1 MTRES
6 ILLAAWWSD
15 GSNTIR
21 WWLLHNDFIATR
33 NCRKNWV
40 ATWNYILSK
49 RPTQYCL
56 FYDYKRCV
64 SSNLSII
71 SPKISISIS
80 NKYTNDWKIGW
91 YTPLK
96 IIKQAILVWS
106 FRQNTF
112 PGCYPVFPAI
122 SSGDAVIVLQSR
134 QYVGWWAGLAPTAP
148 HKKGHFMKFMLMVI
162 WVLIEPCDGV
172 IVST

>member
-1 MTRES
+1 MS
-6 ILLAAWWSD
+6 WVLHMILWYGLDLLFSLVILLMHNLTLFAIYCNKHYLILPAS
-15 GSNTIR
+15 TICSHI
-21 WWLLHNDFIATR
+21 LHNDFIATR

-40 ATWNYILSK
+40 ATWKYILSK

-71 SPKISISIS
+71 SLKIKKSICS
-80 NKYTNDWKIGW
+80 KHTNNWKIGW
-91 YTPLK
+91 NTPLK
-96 IIKQAILVWS
+96 LIKQAILAWS

-122 SSGDAVIVLQSR
+122 SSGD
-134 QYVGWWAGLAPTAP
+134 
-148 HKKGHFMKFMLMVI
+148 
-162 WVLIEPCDGV
+162 EV
-172 IVST
+172 IVSPAEICDLQMS

>member
-1 MTRES
+1 M
-6 ILLAAWWSD
+6 
-15 GSNTIR
+15 
-21 WWLLHNDFIATR
+21 HNDFIATR
-33 NCRKNWV
+33 NCMKNWV
-40 ATWNYILSK
+40 ATWKYILSK
-49 RPTQYCL
+49 WPTQYCL

-122 SSGDAVIVLQSR
+122 SSGDEVIVTAREYCSKGKTKLSRFGKLWCKFLLLSLCYSCSLVQRLSWVFLSWAQQIDIQSI
-134 QYVGWWAGLAPTAP
+134 YSIL
-148 HKKGHFMKFMLMVI
+148 
-162 WVLIEPCDGV
+162 
-172 IVST
+172 

>member
-1 MTRES
+1 MES
-6 ILLAAWWSD
+6 WSWILLMKQA
-15 GSNTIR
+15 GTMV
-21 WWLLHNDFIATR
+21 HNDFIATR

-40 ATWNYILSK
+40 ATWKCILSK
-49 RPTQYCL
+49 RPNQYCL

-71 SPKISISIS
+71 SPRISISIS

-122 SSGDAVIVLQSR
+122 FSGDEVIVDKR
-134 QYVGWWAGLAPTAP
+134 QKFEIEIVQLWCVYCDSVAGIWWD
-148 HKKGHFMKFMLMVI
+148 
-162 WVLIEPCDGV
+162 DG
-172 IVST
+172 SEYKTWW